1 MCEVAILLSREPTDL
16 YRFTFEP
23 ALAALT
29 RSRHSRMYTDKS
41 AVDVV
46 KDVLGRA
53 GLTSSSDFRVQGSYA
68 PEEHVCQ
75 YKESDLAFIS
85 RWLERE
91 GIAYWFEHGDSEEK
105 CVFTDDP
112 SAHEP
117 LDPTPVRYRPT
128 SGEDA
133 SRGESFHRFTAT
145 AVARPASVKL
155 VDNDYMK
162 PDLDVSSSS
171 NVVPTSASVVIEH
184 GNRTFTPSEASR
196 VAKLRAAELFAGAS
210 VYRGEGA
217 VFHLRPGYV
226 FELSEHPRDA
236 MNQKYLVTSI
246 EHVCNLRAHAPELAA
261 ITGLT
266 RRESYGASVTAIPAS
281 VPFRPP
287 RATPRPRISGFEAAV
302 VDGPATSDYAQLDD
316 QGRYKVKFHFDESDL
331 SRGKGTT
338 WLRMVQPHAGN
349 PEGFHFPLRS
359 GTEVF
364 VAFVGGDPDR
374 PIIAGAVHNAETP
387 NPVTSANNT
396 KNVVQT
402 GGNTRIEI
410 EDQDGSQYSHISTP
424 TQSTYLHAGAHAGGG
439 SHNVCEVS
447 SGNCLFD
454 IGTNLDIQV
463 DAKLTETVTGDVTE
477 TYTSCQTSTD
487 TGPQTSTT
495 GGRVVETYTAKQTTE
510 VGGTVTETY
519 DAPHMSIVSGGLRD
533 ETFMGGQTTGVTG
546 PTVELYGGTH
556 GTSVGGATKQAYIGP
571 LTTVVSGART
581 SQHVSGAVTL
591 VQGPTV
597 AILASLNIDV
607 QAPSLR
613 HLHIELERDHEP
625 VVHRGVVD
633 GLLERPHDEHHLRAR
648 PLRGQGGG
656 RRRRDR
662 GQHPQSGGDR
672 AHDGG
677 IRGQYRRL
685 GHEVHRSACGERL
698 PPIHPQVLKR
708 WQTTSSSSA
717 PTRSR
722 VTSRSSASAASR
734 RCRRRTRSRSSSR
747 SPRPTCPS
755 RPTSSERRRSS
766 ASTPATGAKPVTCT
780 AWSARSRSSS
790 KPKAARSCASSSCRA
805 SGGSGSASTAA
816 SSPTWLRPTSG
827 SRCSRAEASRRTT
840 TSSA

>member
-1 MCEVAILLSREPTDL
+1 MDDLFSFTGSAVPDGTALVGFRGREAMSTCYRFDVFVEIPRTAGFAATSAIGTRVTLSLADDGRPTPFDFQGVVCEVAILLSREPTDL

-217 VFHLRPGYV
+217 VFHLRPGYA

-236 MNQKYLVTSI
+236 VNQKYLVTSI

-331 SRGKGTT
+331 SGGKGTT

-477 TYTSCQTSTD
+477 TYNSGQTSTV

-495 GGRVVETYTAKQTTE
+495 GGMVVETYKAKQTTE

-519 DAPHMSIVSGGLRD
+519 DAPHMSLVSGGLRD

-571 LTTVVSGART
+571 LMTVVSGAY

-607 QAPSLR
+607 K
-613 HLHIELERDHEP
+613 
-625 VVHRGVVD
+625 G
-633 GLLERPHDEHHLRAR
+633 
-648 PLRGQGGG
+648 
-656 RRRRDR
+656 
-662 GQHPQSGGDR
+662 
-672 AHDGG
+672 
-677 IRGQYRRL
+677 
-685 GHEVHRSACGERL
+685 ACD
-698 PPIHPQVLKR
+698 IF
-708 WQTTSSSSA
+708 TSSWN
-717 PTRSR
+717 
-722 VTSRSSASAASR
+722 VITSPSFIAA
-734 RCRRRTRSRSSSR
+734 
-747 SPRPTCPS
+747 
-755 RPTSSERRRSS
+755 
-766 ASTPATGAKPVTCT
+766 
-780 AWSARSRSSS
+780 
-790 KPKAARSCASSSCRA
+790 
-805 SGGSGSASTAA
+805 
-816 SSPTWLRPTSG
+816 
-827 SRCSRAEASRRTT
+827 TT
-840 TSSA
+840 TASWGGPTTNTTFALGLYGVKAEVGGVGIAGNTLKVEGTALTIAAYGANIAGWGMKFTGQPVENDCHQFVHKY